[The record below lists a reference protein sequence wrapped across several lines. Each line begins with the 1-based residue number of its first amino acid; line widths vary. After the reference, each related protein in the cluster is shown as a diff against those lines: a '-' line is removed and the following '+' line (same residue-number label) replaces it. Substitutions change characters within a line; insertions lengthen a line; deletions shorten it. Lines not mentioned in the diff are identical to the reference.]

1 MSVLKRSLL
10 RGALM
15 LLLPLGAAS
24 ASEPICSAS
33 GDASFSSSRTNEAD
47 SARASYLCHASFCET
62 DQDCVNACPSAPSA
76 ACVDYVCQ
84 YSTSGGG
91 GGGGGGPLCHAQFCD
106 DDSQCE
112 CNGVRGYCG
121 TDWTCHF

>member
-33 GDASFSSSRTNEAD
+33 EDSSF
-47 SARASYLCHASFCET
+47 ARANEESGSAQASYICHASFCET

-76 ACVDYVCQ
+76 ACVDYTCQ

-91 GGGGGGPLCHAQFCD
+91 GGGGGPFCPASFCD
-106 DDSQCE
+106 DDSQCT
-112 CNGVRGYCG
+112 CKGAQGYCG
-121 TDWTCHF
+121 TDWTCHY